1 MNEYTD
7 EQIESILK
15 NYKKQRQR
23 DKDRYLELKDND
35 EFKMKNRSR
44 AKEHYDKNKEIKK
57 QHYQENNEILKAQA
71 CYRYYNKKDK
81 LDIMISKYPDR
92 YQLLESVGYFKDK
105 KPSESTS
112 TS

>member
-1 MNEYTD
+1 MNEYSD

-23 DKDRYLELKDND
+23 DKDKYIKVKDNED
-35 EFKMKNRSR
+35 FKIKNRAR
-44 AKEHYDKNKEIKK
+44 AKEHYDKNKEVKK
-57 QHYQENNEILKAQA
+57 EKYKENTELLKAKA

-92 YQLLESVGYFKDK
+92 YELLESIGYLKDK